1 VLRSAGIKS
10 AEQQKKQQ
18 HTLNGNETWGEFLQY
33 ADIYGAR
40 FLASLVAGG
49 IVGAERQLYE
59 KPAGLRTC
67 IIVTISCCLFTIV
80 SIASG
85 TAMGGD
91 PLRITAQIVSGIGFI
106 GGGVILHYKNHVKGI
121 TTAATIFMCAAIGV
135 TCGSGYVFSGVA
147 LSIIVLL
154 VLFLL
159 KPVDRL
165 IDTHPMASKL
175 RTIDRTMFR
184 KLRKRKEFIDT
195 IIQVREEKEDERSV
209 NRKRRPEGP
218 GS

>member
-1 VLRSAGIKS
+1 LI
-10 AEQQKKQQ
+10 
-18 HTLNGNETWGEFLQY
+18 GNETWSDFLQL
-33 ADIYGAR
+33 ADIFGAR
-40 FLASLVAGG
+40 FIASIIAGG
-49 IVGAERQLYE
+49 IIGAERQLYE

-67 IIVTISCCLFTIV
+67 IMVTIACCLFTIV

-91 PLRITAQIVSGIGFI
+91 PLRITAQVVTGIGFI

-135 TCGSGYVFSGVA
+135 TCGSGYVYSGIA

-165 IDTHPMASKL
+165 IDTHPFAGKL
-175 RTIDRTMFR
+175 RRIDRTMFR
-184 KLRKRKEFIDT
+184 KITKRKDFIDT
-195 IIQVREEKEDERSV
+195 VIEVDETKQFDRTIKREKGSDTGRS
-209 NRKRRPEGP
+209 
-218 GS
+218 

>member
-1 VLRSAGIKS
+1 MI
-10 AEQQKKQQ
+10 
-18 HTLNGNETWGEFLQY
+18 GNETWSDFLQL
-33 ADIYGAR
+33 ADIFGAR
-40 FLASLVAGG
+40 FMAAIISGG
-49 IVGAERQLYE
+49 IIGAERQLYE

-67 IIVTISCCLFTIV
+67 ILVTVACCLFTIV

-91 PLRITAQIVSGIGFI
+91 PLRITAQIVTGIGFI
-106 GGGVILHYKNHVKGI
+106 GGGVILHYKNHVRGI

-135 TCGSGYVFSGVA
+135 TCGSGYIFSGVA
-147 LSIIVLL
+147 LSIVVLL

-165 IDTHPMASKL
+165 IDTHPMAGKL
-175 RTIDRTMFR
+175 RKIDRTMFR

-195 IIQVREEKEDERSV
+195 VIEVDESKQFDRAI
-209 NRKRRPEGP
+209 RKSPSSGDRP
-218 GS
+218 

>member
-1 VLRSAGIKS
+1 
-10 AEQQKKQQ
+10 
-18 HTLNGNETWGEFLQY
+18 LNGNESWADFLQY
-33 ADIYGAR
+33 ADTYGAR
-40 FLASLVAGG
+40 FFASLIAGG

-67 IIVTISCCLFTIV
+67 IMVTISCCLFTIV

-85 TAMGGD
+85 MAMGGD

-135 TCGSGYVFSGVA
+135 TCGSGYVYSGVA

-165 IDTHPMASKL
+165 IDTHPVAGKL

-184 KLRKRKEFIDT
+184 KIRKRKEFIDT
-195 IIQVREEKEDERSV
+195 IIEVDEEKDAQARLRQE
-209 NRKRRPEGP
+209 RRPDGRT
-218 GS
+218 

>member
-1 VLRSAGIKS
+1 M
-10 AEQQKKQQ
+10 
-18 HTLNGNETWGEFLQY
+18 NGNESWAEFLQY
-33 ADIYGAR
+33 ADTYGAR
-40 FLASLVAGG
+40 FFSALLAGG

-67 IIVTISCCLFTIV
+67 IMVTISCCLFTIV

-85 TAMGGD
+85 MSMGGD

-135 TCGSGYVFSGVA
+135 TCGSGFVYSGVA

-165 IDTHPMASKL
+165 IDTHPFASKL

-184 KLRKRKEFIDT
+184 KIRKRKDFIDNIIEVHETKETEST
-195 IIQVREEKEDERSV
+195 ILK
-209 NRKRRPEGP
+209 NKRPEGP
-218 GS
+218 A